1 MTCPHAFPSLAIPLI
16 GMRVRVQ
23 VQAHTILM
31 PIPAAIDAMIAAVE
45 QEDIADDAPLA
56 TVASDAATDAVDII
70 TIAADVARA
79 RAAAEPA
86 HAGAACV
93 TGARGGRAVR
103 AGCRVPHHRGSPSG
117 RQGGRRQVLTGA
129 DLFFLALKASTA
141 YRPCARPARMR
152 ARGVRV
158 RMWQTHPFVCR

>member
-31 PIPAAIDAMIAAVE
+31 PIPAAIDAMIAAIE

-103 AGCRVPHHRGSPSG
+103 AGCRVPHHRGGPSG
-117 RQGGRRQVLTGA
+117 RQGGRRQGDRRRPLLPRVEGQHSLQTVRAPGTHA
-129 DLFFLALKASTA
+129 LA
-141 YRPCARPARMR
+141 RR
-152 ARGVRV
+152 AR
-158 RMWQTHPFVCR
+158 THVADPSVCL

>member
-1 MTCPHAFPSLAIPLI
+1 
-16 GMRVRVQ
+16 
-23 VQAHTILM
+23 
-31 PIPAAIDAMIAAVE
+31 MIAAIE
-45 QEDIADDAPLA
+45 HEDVADDAPLA

>member
-1 MTCPHAFPSLAIPLI
+1 MTCPHAFPSFAIALI

-31 PIPAAIDAMIAAVE
+31 PFPVAIDAMIAAIE
-45 QEDIADDAPLA
+45 HEDIADDAPLA
-56 TVASDAATDAVDII
+56 TVASDAATDAVNII

-103 AGCRVPHHRGSPSG
+103 AGCRVPHHRGGPSG
-117 RQGGRRQVLTGA
+117 REGGCGQADRR
-129 DLFFLALKASTA
+129 
-141 YRPCARPARMR
+141 RPLLH
-152 ARGVRV
+152 RV
-158 RMWQTHPFVCR
+158 PG

>member
-1 MTCPHAFPSLAIPLI
+1 
-16 GMRVRVQ
+16 
-23 VQAHTILM
+23 
-31 PIPAAIDAMIAAVE
+31 MIAAIE
-45 QEDIADDAPLA
+45 HEDVADDAPLA
-56 TVASDAATDAVDII
+56 TVASDAAVDIT
-70 TIAADVARA
+70 TIAAEVARA